1 MVGITFRQLQ
11 VFVETAEAG
20 SFRLSAE
27 RLGVTQV
34 SVSDHI
40 RALER
45 QLGRP
50 LFVRRR
56 GAPAALTEDG
66 RRAHERAAALLTQA
80 NAFVDEFRP
89 AQGRR
94 RKLVLGAPGYISFRL
109 SHALA
114 DFGLAHPELQ
124 LEIEAYD
131 HESPLEGM
139 PQGQVDIGLFLTL
152 EDAAPQ
158 GSTLL
163 WREPLGLYVG
173 AQHPL
178 ANRVRVEPEELRAYP
193 FIYLPER
200 SQLRGLI
207 DSALARVGVSGSPV
221 ALQTENAFL
230 ARRSVMQGHGF
241 GCFFANSMDAD
252 IRRGDARLLPLAV
265 PAPVLEVR
273 ILVRQARR
281 GDRAVQQLT
290 DFLTRLE
297 EPPWREENA

>member
-1 MVGITFRQLQ
+1 M
-11 VFVETAEAG
+11 
-20 SFRLSAE
+20 
-27 RLGVTQV
+27 
-34 SVSDHI
+34 
-40 RALER
+40 
-45 QLGRP
+45 
-50 LFVRRR
+50 
-56 GAPAALTEDG
+56 
-66 RRAHERAAALLTQA
+66 
-80 NAFVDEFRP
+80 
-89 AQGRR
+89 
-94 RKLVLGAPGYISFRL
+94 LGAPGYISYRL

-131 HESPLEGM
+131 HESLLEGL
-139 PQGQVDIGLFLTL
+139 PQGRVDIGVFLTL
-152 EDAAPQ
+152 EDSAPP

-178 ANRVRVEPEELRAYP
+178 ANRVSIEPEELRAYP

-221 ALQTENAFL
+221 ALQTENSFL
-230 ARRSVMQGHGF
+230 ARRSVVHGHGF
-241 GCFFANSMDAD
+241 GCFFANTMDVD
-252 IRRGDARLLPLAV
+252 IRSGEVRLLPLAV
-265 PAPVLEVR
+265 AAPVLEVR

-290 DFLTRLE
+290 DFLSRLE
-297 EPPWREENA
+297 EPPWREPNT